1 MTSHLT
7 SKEKLV
13 YTITF
18 KNKLRLMWSL
28 PIYPSVHPC
37 IYPCMHSSVHL
48 SIHPSNHLSILSV
61 PTSFSSS
68 FSSFRPCFPSTYP
81 SSWASQVLPMVKNLL
96 ANTGDKRDAGLIPG
110 SPGGALQAA
119 GDHPR
124 AASRE
129 KGSRWGRGPGTKGAG
144 ARRRWA
150 GPPASGAGQRL
161 GWRRHM

>member
-68 FSSFRPCFPSTYP
+68 FSSFLPCFPSTYP

-96 ANTGDKRDAGLIPG
+96 ANAGDKRDAGLIPG
-110 SPGGALQAA
+110 SGRFPWRRPQRLIPVFLPGES
-119 GDHPR
+119 H
-124 AASRE
+124 
-129 KGSRWGRGPGTKGAG
+129 
-144 ARRRWA
+144 
-150 GPPASGAGQRL
+150 GQRSL
-161 GWRRHM
+161 VGYSPWGYNESDTAKMTQHRTSF

>member
-1 MTSHLT
+1 MTLPHRQGCPRAARCSEGQKWKDQVKAKLTSMVGLQNRLLAKDQDSMTSHLT

-68 FSSFRPCFPSTYP
+68 FSSFLPCFPSTYP

-96 ANTGDKRDAGLIPG
+96 ANAGDKRDAGLIPG
-110 SPGGALQAA
+110 S
-119 GDHPR
+119 
-124 AASRE
+124 
-129 KGSRWGRGPGTKGAG
+129 GRFP
-144 ARRRWA
+144 
-150 GPPASGAGQRL
+150 
-161 GWRRHM
+161 WRRP